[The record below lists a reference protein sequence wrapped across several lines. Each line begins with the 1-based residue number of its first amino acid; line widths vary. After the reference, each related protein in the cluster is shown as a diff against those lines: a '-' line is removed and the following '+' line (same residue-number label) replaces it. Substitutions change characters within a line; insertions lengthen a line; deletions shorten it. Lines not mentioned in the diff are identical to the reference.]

1 MELVVGLTVLLVA
14 VVVTVLVVVLR
25 RRRAERERLRGAEL
39 RALDARISERL
50 GELAGKPRIRPDRA
64 PAAEL
69 PSAGTI
75 EPQAV
80 AVPEPLQPA
89 VAEAPAPQA
98 VAEAPPPPPPAP
110 FLPVADAS
118 RPSPMRVGR
127 ARPQAVAGT
136 RRNRPRLSPRGV
148 LIGLAAIAL
157 LVVVGSQALG
167 FRPSVGQGTPSPTDL
182 SGAVP
187 TGTTDLRPTPEP
199 TITETATPTP
209 TATLST
215 PSPLPTATPI
225 VYVVQRGDTM
235 SSIAAQYGVPL
246 ADLIAANPQIEDPS
260 LIYAG
265 NLITIPLPRPS
276 PTASAAP

>member
-1 MELVVGLTVLLVA
+1 MDLVVVGLTVLLVA
-14 VVVTVLVVVLR
+14 TAAVTVLVVVLR
-25 RRRAERERLRGAEL
+25 RRRAERERLRGAEM

-50 GELAGKPRIRPDRA
+50 GELAGKPRRRPDRS

-75 EPQAV
+75 EPQTV
-80 AVPEPLQPA
+80 AEVPPPPA
-89 VAEAPAPQA
+89 VAKA
-98 VAEAPPPPPPAP
+98 PPPPAP
-110 FLPVADAS
+110 FLPVADAP

-136 RRNRPRLSPRGV
+136 RRNRRRVGPRDV
-148 LIGLAAIAL
+148 LIGLAVIAL
-157 LVVVGSQALG
+157 VLVLGSQALG
-167 FRPSVGQGTPSPTDL
+167 SRPSVGQGTPSPTDL

-199 TITETATPTP
+199 TVTETPTP
-209 TATLST
+209 TGTAST
-215 PSPLPTATPI
+215 PSPIPTATPI
-225 VYVVQRGDTM
+225 VYVVRRGDTM
-235 SSIAAQYGVPL
+235 SSIAAQFGVPL

-265 NLITIPLPRPS
+265 NLITIPLPRAS
-276 PTASAAP
+276 PTPSAAP